1 MYPMNWD
8 EDRIT
13 SIDLITNETAFD
25 DAYIKTLFLSFV
37 EEFRLEDDYIYRNI
51 FGSVV
56 TINIDH
62 VSLFNNALSHVLLK
76 HPLKT
81 LKLFEKALESK
92 YCRTIT
98 VRLISTRNLNPIGSI
113 TSVHINSIIRVRGI
127 VVSAGPVFVKPSSLY
142 LVCKTCLSQR
152 WVSDVIPRTCNAEC
166 GLDPYNLVA
175 EKSVVSDSQYAKLQ
189 EEQRSD
195 FTRHIT
201 LFFENDLV
209 NRVAPGVVITVTG
222 IYTKNENFCFIKV
235 LGLEQERDKL
245 TTYFSIDEESMLT
258 KISKE
263 QIVRSI
269 APSVYGNHD
278 VKKMLACL
286 LFGGTPKEKYN
297 TRIRGSINVLLLGD
311 PGIAKSQMLKFVAKV
326 SPIGVYTSGKGSSA
340 AGLTASVL
348 RDKQGFYLEGGALV
362 LADEG
367 VCCIDEFDKMNYDDQ
382 VAIHEAM
389 EQQTISISKAGITT
403 VLNSRTSVLAAA
415 NPVFGRYDEF
425 KSPGDNL
432 SFGST
437 ILSRFDAIFLMKDA
451 ADGDA
456 DRAMAR
462 HVLHVH
468 TSDASDRSRD
478 SGVHGISEDIL
489 PIEVLRRFIQ
499 YARQKIK
506 PVLQRDAG
514 EKLLK
519 FYVET
524 RKKVRSVEG
533 LMKERSAIPIT
544 VRQLEAIIRISE
556 SLAKMSL
563 RHDVMEE
570 DIDEAI
576 RLFTVSTMNAVSQ
589 GHYCEG
595 MIRTDFQ
602 SIIEQI
608 SEEVKRLLPIGSA
621 KLYNSIL
628 NHCAGYEP
636 GMVAKAVDFLVK
648 TGKLVLKDNSR
659 IVVRV
664 P

>member
-1 MYPMNWD
+1 
-8 EDRIT
+8 
-13 SIDLITNETAFD
+13 
-25 DAYIKTLFLSFV
+25 
-37 EEFRLEDDYIYRNI
+37 
-51 FGSVV
+51 
-56 TINIDH
+56 
-62 VSLFNNALSHVLLK
+62 
-76 HPLKT
+76 
-81 LKLFEKALESK
+81 
-92 YCRTIT
+92 
-98 VRLISTRNLNPIGSI
+98 
-113 TSVHINSIIRVRGI
+113 
-127 VVSAGPVFVKPSSLY
+127 
-142 LVCKTCLSQR
+142 
-152 WVSDVIPRTCNAEC
+152 
-166 GLDPYNLVA
+166 
-175 EKSVVSDSQYAKLQ
+175 
-189 EEQRSD
+189 
-195 FTRHIT
+195 
-201 LFFENDLV
+201 
-209 NRVAPGVVITVTG
+209 
-222 IYTKNENFCFIKV
+222 
-235 LGLEQERDKL
+235 
-245 TTYFSIDEESMLT
+245 
-258 KISKE
+258 
-263 QIVRSI
+263 
-269 APSVYGNHD
+269 
-278 VKKMLACL
+278 MLACL

-297 TRIRGSINVLLLGD
+297 TCIRGSINVLLLGD
-311 PGIAKSQMLKFVAKV
+311 PGIAKSQLLKFVAKV

-425 KSPGDNL
+425 KTPGDNL

-437 ILSRFDAIFLMKDA
+437 ILSRFDAIFLLKDA
-451 ADGDA
+451 ADSDA
-456 DRAMAR
+456 DRAMAK

-468 TSDASDRSRD
+468 TSEPGGRD
-478 SGVHGISEDIL
+478 GVPGQ
-489 PIEVLRRFIQ
+489 EVLRRFVQ
-499 YARQKIK
+499 YARQKFR
-506 PVLQRDAG
+506 PALQRDSG
-514 EKLLK
+514 NKLSK

-533 LMKERSAIPIT
+533 LMKEKSAIPIT

-563 RHDVMEE
+563 RHDVLEE
-570 DIDEAI
+570 DVDEAI
-576 RLFTVSTMNAVSQ
+576 RLFTVSTMNAVAQ

-595 MIRTDFQ
+595 MVRTDFQ

-608 SEEVKRLLPIGSA
+608 SDEVKRILPIGSA
-621 KLYNSIL
+621 KPYNSIL

-648 TGKLVLKDNSR
+648 TGKLVLRDNSR